1 MNAQDEGEEDCMMS
15 TAVRITEQTFERD
28 VLKAALPVLADFWAP
43 WCAPCRMIAP
53 IVDELSRDYEGR
65 LTVAKINVDENLD
78 LAKRYGVQSIPTLA
92 VFKNGQM
99 VSRIV
104 GYTSKDELQRHIETA
119 LNARTSRVAAG
130 RE

>member
-1 MNAQDEGEEDCMMS
+1 MS
-15 TAVRITEQTFERD
+15 TPLQITEQTFERD

-43 WCAPCRMIAP
+43 WCGPCRMIAP
-53 IVDELSRDYEGR
+53 IVDELSRDYEDR

-104 GYTSKDELQRHIETA
+104 GYASKEELQRHIETA